1 MKKSTNYKIKPF
13 EYKKT
18 KLCPICNS
26 KLKIEY
32 YKYKDN
38 ILKGVF
44 YKSKNKICIN
54 KDHMYSTE
62 NQYDDD
68 YDVFFTEI
76 IGLNKILTEYEY
88 VFSYFGNGII
98 DFAYTNPQ
106 NLDIHTT
113 TTRFDLTRK
122 KKLAYKIR
130 EAILNQNE
138 NLLKKIMLLL

>member
-1 MKKSTNYKIKPF
+1 MKNYKITPF

-32 YKYKDN
+32 FKD
-38 ILKGVF
+38 IDDGV
-44 YKSKNKICIN
+44 KNKKKICEGKGHYYLLN
-54 KDHMYSTE
+54 NEYGDSY
-62 NQYDDD
+62 NL
-68 YDVFFTEI
+68 FFLERVS
-76 IGLNKILTEYEY
+76 LNKALINYEY
-88 VFSYFGNGII
+88 DFIYYHNGGMYFTYNIPT
-98 DFAYTNPQ
+98 DP
-106 NLDIHTT
+106 NLSTART
-113 TTRFDLTRK
+113 KFNLTRK